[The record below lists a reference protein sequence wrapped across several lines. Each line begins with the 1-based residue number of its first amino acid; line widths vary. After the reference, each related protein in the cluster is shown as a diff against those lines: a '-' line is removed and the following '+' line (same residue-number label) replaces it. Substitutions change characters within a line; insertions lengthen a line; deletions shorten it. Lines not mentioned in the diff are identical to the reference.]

1 VIAWHKLTLENQD
14 TPLTVNGITILDP
27 LEKAETLRVEVL
39 NQYTADDDLS
49 YHPDQKTAAPLP

>member
-39 NQYTADDDLS
+39 NWYTADDDLS
-49 YHPDQKTAAPLP
+49 YHLD